1 MRQILRL
8 GLNDLRLTLSDRP
21 AFIWLLVL
29 PIAMTWFF
37 SLAGPNRSGTPRIGL
52 DVVDRDGGRLAQ
64 TFLGEMEDERLSV
77 SRLAADADEYGPRRL
92 IIPEGFTS
100 GVLAG
105 EPQTLRLEQ
114 RSGANAEF
122 SMAAQL
128 HVDRAIARTLERV
141 AGMDAP
147 AQPTVRLVVSAAG
160 AGRPVPSGAAQSVPG
175 MLTFMVLMM
184 TVIYGAV
191 FLTVEKRTGML
202 RRQASLPLGRLQIFL
217 GKLLG
222 RLLIATLQIVVLVLA
237 GRFLFDVSWGSSP
250 LGLVLLLGSYAV
262 AVAALS
268 TLLGAVLRTSEQA
281 SAVGWIASMVLAA
294 LGGCWWPAEVMP
306 GWIRSIAL
314 LLPTTWAMNGF
325 HALISFGRGVD
336 GVWRP
341 ALMLLL
347 FGVLFAGLGARWLRF
362 EA

>member
-21 AFIWLLVL
+21 AFLWLLVL

-37 SLAGPNRSGTPRIGL
+37 SLAGPDRIGL
-52 DVVDRDGGRLAQ
+52 EVVDQDGGQLAEA
-64 TFLGEMEDERLSV
+64 FLDEIEDERVSV
-77 SRLAADADEYGPRRL
+77 SRLAGDADEYGSRRL

-105 EPQTLRLEQ
+105 RPQTLRLEN
-114 RSGANAEF
+114 RSGANPESSLAVE
-122 SMAAQL
+122 L
-128 HVDRAIARTLERV
+128 HVERAIARTLERV
-141 AGMDAP
+141 AGPDAP
-147 AQPTVRLVVSAAG
+147 AKAPIRLVVSAAG
-160 AGRPVPSGAAQSVPG
+160 AGQPVPSGAAQSVPG

-191 FLTVEKRTGML
+191 FLTIEKRTGML
-202 RRQASLPLGRLQIFL
+202 RRQAVLPLGRLSIFL

-222 RLLIATLQIVVLVLA
+222 RLFIATLQIVALVLA
-237 GRFLFDVSWGSSP
+237 GRFLFDVSWGRSP
-250 LGLVLLLGSYAV
+250 LGLALMLASYAV

-268 TLLGAVLRTSEQA
+268 TLLGAVLRTAEQA
-281 SAVGWIASMVLAA
+281 SAVGWIVSMVLAA

-306 GWIRSIAL
+306 EWIRSIAV
-314 LLPTTWAMNGF
+314 LLPTTWAMDGF
-325 HALISFGRGVD
+325 HALISFDRGFD

-347 FGVLFAGLGARWLRF
+347 FGAFFAALGARLLRF

>member
-1 MRQILRL
+1 MRQILLL

-21 AFIWLLVL
+21 ALIWLLVL
-29 PIAMTWFF
+29 PITMMWFF
-37 SLAGPNRSGTPRIGL
+37 SFAGTDRSATPRIGL

-64 TFLGEMEDERLSV
+64 TFLGQLEDEPVSV
-77 SRLAADADEYGPRRL
+77 NRVAGDADESGPRTL

-105 EPQTLRLEQ
+105 EPQTLRLEH
-114 RSGANAEF
+114 RTGANPGL
-122 SMAAQL
+122 SGVAQW
-128 HVDRAIARTLERV
+128 HVDRAIARTLARV
-141 AGMDAP
+141 AGMDAAVKPP
-147 AQPTVRLVVSAAG
+147 ARLVVSAAG
-160 AGRPVPSGAAQSVPG
+160 AGRPVPSGSAQSVPG

-184 TVIYGAV
+184 TLIYGAV
-191 FLTVEKRTGML
+191 FLTIEKRTGML
-202 RRQASLPLGRLQIFL
+202 RRQAVLPIGRLRIFL

-222 RLLIATLQIVVLVLA
+222 RLLIATLQIAALVLA
-237 GRFLFDVSWGSSP
+237 GRFLFGVSWGRSP
-250 LGLVLLLGSYAV
+250 LGLALMLASYAV

-268 TLLGAVLRTSEQA
+268 TLLGALLRTSEQA
-281 SAVGWIASMVLAA
+281 SAVGWITGMVLAA
-294 LGGCWWPAEVMP
+294 LGGCWWPVEIMP
-306 GWIRSIAL
+306 GWVRSFAL
-314 LLPTTWAMNGF
+314 LLPTSWAMDGF

-347 FGVLFAGLGARWLRF
+347 FGALFAVLGARWLRF

>member
-1 MRQILRL
+1 MKQILL
-8 GLNDLRLTLSDRP
+8 LALNDLRLTLSDRP
-21 AFIWLLVL
+21 ALVWLLVL

-37 SLAGPNRSGTPRIGL
+37 SLSGPDRISL
-52 DVVDRDGGRLAQ
+52 DVVDRDGGRLAA
-64 TFLGEMEDERLSV
+64 TLLGELEDERVRV
-77 SRLAADADEYGPRRL
+77 SRLAGDADENGPRRL

-100 GVLAG
+100 GLLAG
-105 EPQTLRLEQ
+105 EPQTLRLEN

-128 HVDRAIARTLERV
+128 HVDHAIARTLARL
-141 AGMDAP
+141 AGV
-147 AQPTVRLVVSAAG
+147 QPSVRLVVSAAG
-160 AGRPVPSGAAQSVPG
+160 AGRSVPSGAAQSVPG
-175 MLTFMVLMM
+175 TLTFMVLMM

-191 FLTVEKRTGML
+191 FLTIEKRTGML
-202 RRQASLPLGRLQIFL
+202 RRQAVLPLSRQRIFL

-222 RLLIATLQIVVLVLA
+222 RVFIAGLQITVLVLA
-237 GRFLFDVSWGSSP
+237 GRFLFDVSWGRSV
-250 LGLVLLLGSYAV
+250 LGLALMLGSYAV
-262 AVAALS
+262 AVAALA
-268 TLLGAVLRTSEQA
+268 TLLGAVLQTSEQA

-306 GWIRSIAL
+306 GWIRTLAL

-336 GVWRP
+336 GVWIP
-341 ALMLLL
+341 ALVLLL
-347 FGVLFAGLGARWLRF
+347 FGVLFAALGARWLRF

>member
-52 DVVDRDGGRLAQ
+52 DVVDRDGGRVAQ
-64 TFLGEMEDERLSV
+64 TFLGEIENERVSV
-77 SRLAADADEYGPRRL
+77 KRLAGDADEYGPRRL
-92 IIPEGFTS
+92 IIPEGVTS

-147 AQPTVRLVVSAAG
+147 AEPTVRLAVSAAG
-160 AGRPVPSGAAQSVPG
+160 AGRAAGRPAGAACPSVS
-175 MLTFMVLMM
+175 
-184 TVIYGAV
+184 
-191 FLTVEKRTGML
+191 
-202 RRQASLPLGRLQIFL
+202 RRSGTRPR
-217 GKLLG
+217 
-222 RLLIATLQIVVLVLA
+222 RS
-237 GRFLFDVSWGSSP
+237 RSS
-250 LGLVLLLGSYAV
+250 
-262 AVAALS
+262 
-268 TLLGAVLRTSEQA
+268 
-281 SAVGWIASMVLAA
+281 SA
-294 LGGCWWPAEVMP
+294 P
-306 GWIRSIAL
+306 
-314 LLPTTWAMNGF
+314 
-325 HALISFGRGVD
+325 
-336 GVWRP
+336 
-341 ALMLLL
+341 
-347 FGVLFAGLGARWLRF
+347 
-362 EA
+362 